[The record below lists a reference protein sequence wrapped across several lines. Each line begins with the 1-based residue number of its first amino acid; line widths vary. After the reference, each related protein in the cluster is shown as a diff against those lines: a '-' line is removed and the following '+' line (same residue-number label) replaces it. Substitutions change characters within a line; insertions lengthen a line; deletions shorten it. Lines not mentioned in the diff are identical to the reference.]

1 MRRVIPYAIVATALL
16 AIWLSYAHARNPQQ
30 IGGKAAQAWEYRIL
44 VLTDVVKVPQALQQ
58 EPSKTAVAIESRFN
72 ELGRDDWEYCG
83 DSPGAAV
90 FKRPKP

>member
-1 MRRVIPYAIVATALL
+1 MVATTLL
-16 AIWLSYAHARNPQQ
+16 AIWFSYVHARNPQQ

-58 EPSKTAVAIESRFN
+58 VPSKTADAIESRFN
-72 ELGRDDWEYCG
+72 ELGRDRWEYCG
-83 DSPGAAV
+83 DLPGAAV